1 MDRLSD
7 RTCLITGSTGIAAAA
22 ATLFA
27 AEGARIFVTSK
38 TEAHCA
44 DLVGRLRATG
54 AQAAY
59 IAADL
64 SDEAQANAAV
74 DACRETFGRIDGLL
88 AVAGGSGR
96 RFGDGPIHTLT
107 GEAWDATLALNARSQ
122 VMVLAAV
129 LRVMLEQTPDVA
141 GSRGAAV
148 LVSSVLATDPVP
160 DLFATH
166 AYAASKGAVNALM
179 RTAAAH
185 YAPRGIRV
193 NGLAP
198 ALTST
203 PMAARAAAD
212 PATVDFARR
221 KQPLAGG
228 FLDPADVA
236 RAALFLLSD
245 DASRVTGQ
253 LLAVDGG
260 WSMTAVEPGDLAYEA
275 RQDRRARW
283 RRLMETLAGVDALLV
298 GFVA

>member
-1 MDRLSD
+1 MSGTRLRG
-7 RTCLITGSTGIAAAA
+7 RTILITGSTGIAGAAA
-22 ATLFA
+22 ELFTD
-27 AEGARIFVTSK
+27 EGARVFVTSK

-44 DLVGRLRATG
+44 DLVDRLRATG
-54 AQAAY
+54 AEAAY
-59 IAADL
+59 AAADL

-74 DACRETFGRIDGLL
+74 ATCRATFGRIDGLL

-96 RFGDGPIHTLT
+96 RFGDGPVHTLT
-107 GEAWDATLALNARSQ
+107 GDAWDATLALNARSQ
-122 VMVLAAV
+122 ALVLAAV
-129 LRVMLEQTPDVA
+129 LRVMLDQEPDLG

-179 RTAAAH
+179 RTSAAY
-185 YAPRGIRV
+185 YAPHGIRV

-198 ALTST
+198 ALTDT

-212 PATVDFARR
+212 PATVAFARR

-228 FLDPADVA
+228 LIDPMDVA

-245 DASRVTGQ
+245 DARQVTGQ

-260 WSMTAVEPGDLAYEA
+260 WSVTVGRSPAPAEPA
-275 RQDRRARW
+275 
-283 RRLMETLAGVDALLV
+283 
-298 GFVA
+298 

>member
-1 MDRLSD
+1 MSRTRLAD
-7 RTCLITGSTGIAAAA
+7 RTILITGSTGIAGAAA
-22 ATLFA
+22 ELFTG
-27 AEGARIFVTSK
+27 EGARVFVTSK

-44 DLVGRLRATG
+44 ELVDRLRATG
-54 AQAAY
+54 AEADHA
-59 IAADL
+59 AADL

-74 DACRETFGRIDGLL
+74 AACVASFGRIDGLL

-107 GEAWDATLALNARSQ
+107 GEAWDATLSLNARSHAL
-122 VMVLAAV
+122 VLGAAM
-129 LRVMLEQTPDVA
+129 RVMLDQAPDAA
-141 GSRGAAV
+141 GSRGAVV

-179 RTAAAH
+179 RSSAAY
-185 YAPRGIRV
+185 YAPHGIRV

-198 ALTST
+198 ALTDT

-212 PATVDFARR
+212 PATIAFARR

-228 FLDPADVA
+228 FIDPMDVA

-245 DASRVTGQ
+245 DSRQVTAQ
-253 LLAVDGG
+253 LLAVDSG
-260 WSMTAVEPGDLAYEA
+260 WSVTSVEPA
-275 RQDRRARW
+275 RAS
-283 RRLMETLAGVDALLV
+283 AGNAANDDA
-298 GFVA
+298 GRSAG